1 MNISVSPR
9 NSLPIECRWVAHYC
23 GPNPLAP
30 SALVV
35 AEVSSDHIILL
46 EDAKTACDHLWLWSG
61 MKPAS
66 ALGKLSTSDALLLIG
81 HVSTQWALAALNEV
95 RGLLVHAGA
104 RRSGLAVQVWLEF
117 HNAAISRAALQ
128 LALSFLNQSI
138 MGTSDHAA
146 LDSSLKSLLSAC
158 RQQHPDYQSRLLM
171 LAAKQ
176 AGIPFMPF
184 LEGHREWQFGWG
196 AKSRVFHE
204 TATNADGALGWR
216 WQRNKVTSKLLMSSM
231 GFPVPAHMLVS
242 SENDLPRAIDQVGM
256 PCVIKPLDRGGGRGV
271 TANISDM
278 EALRLAFHHA
288 RRFSDGPLLL
298 EQHVKGVDYR
308 LLVVNGQLVAA
319 IQREASYLLGDG
331 RSTVEELL
339 AKLNA
344 TRSHNLTRSSY
355 LKPIAI
361 DAVLLQHL
369 RIQGADFK
377 SVLPLDEKLTLRSNA
392 NLSTGGVCLDVTYR
406 LHPELR
412 AMVEQL
418 ALVTGLWA
426 VGFDYLTS
434 DIGKSPWESGGRFIE
449 INATPGMG
457 MFVAAGWEEA
467 DIGRVLLG
475 ENLGPIPVTLTV
487 VAQAH
492 IASQL
497 QALNAQHWLPYQGW
511 VCGNQVRIGAAGFSV
526 KVQRPWDAVQAALRN
541 RSLKELS
548 VVCTGADIVRHGL
561 PVEHLDRAS
570 IQDDTLPEA
579 WKGWLRSVGR
589 QN

>member
-1 MNISVSPR
+1 
-9 NSLPIECRWVAHYC
+9 
-23 GPNPLAP
+23 
-30 SALVV
+30 
-35 AEVSSDHIILL
+35 
-46 EDAKTACDHLWLWSG
+46 
-61 MKPAS
+61 
-66 ALGKLSTSDALLLIG
+66 
-81 HVSTQWALAALNEV
+81 
-95 RGLLVHAGA
+95 
-104 RRSGLAVQVWLEF
+104 
-117 HNAAISRAALQ
+117 
-128 LALSFLNQSI
+128 
-138 MGTSDHAA
+138 
-146 LDSSLKSLLSAC
+146 
-158 RQQHPDYQSRLLM
+158 
-171 LAAKQ
+171 
-176 AGIPFMPF
+176 
-184 LEGHREWQFGWG
+184 
-196 AKSRVFHE
+196 
-204 TATNADGALGWR
+204 
-216 WQRNKVTSKLLMSSM
+216 
-231 GFPVPAHMLVS
+231 
-242 SENDLPRAIDQVGM
+242 
-256 PCVIKPLDRGGGRGV
+256 
-271 TANISDM
+271 
-278 EALRLAFHHA
+278 
-288 RRFSDGPLLL
+288 
-298 EQHVKGVDYR
+298 
-308 LLVVNGQLVAA
+308 
-319 IQREASYLLGDG
+319 
-331 RSTVEELL
+331 
-339 AKLNA
+339 
-344 TRSHNLTRSSY
+344 
-355 LKPIAI
+355 
-361 DAVLLQHL
+361 
-369 RIQGADFK
+369 
-377 SVLPLDEKLTLRSNA
+377 
-392 NLSTGGVCLDVTYR
+392 
-406 LHPELR
+406 
-412 AMVEQL
+412 MVEQL